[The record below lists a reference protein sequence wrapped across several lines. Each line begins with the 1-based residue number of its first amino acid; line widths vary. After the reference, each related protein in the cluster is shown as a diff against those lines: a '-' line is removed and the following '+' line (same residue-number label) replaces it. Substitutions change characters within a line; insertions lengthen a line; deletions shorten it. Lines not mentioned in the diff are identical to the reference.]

1 MTYTLKRVPL
11 RHRIG
16 LSSTSKAIN
25 RTFMSPRGQIFCSF
39 ITYSYLCK
47 IETNNNDKLQNLQP
61 KDMTNSK
68 FFKITFH
75 HAIKQSSASGLYGQY
90 PHPFLTPSLYSP
102 HPLSKERWGYSKRG
116 VRDRDI
122 FLIGFHRKTS

>member
-1 MTYTLKRVPL
+1 
-11 RHRIG
+11 
-16 LSSTSKAIN
+16 
-25 RTFMSPRGQIFCSF
+25 
-39 ITYSYLCK
+39 
-47 IETNNNDKLQNLQP
+47 
-61 KDMTNSK
+61 MTNSK
-68 FFKITFH
+68 SIKVISL
-75 HAIKQSSASGLYGQY
+75 HASESFSASGLLKQY

>member
-1 MTYTLKRVPL
+1 
-11 RHRIG
+11 
-16 LSSTSKAIN
+16 
-25 RTFMSPRGQIFCSF
+25 
-39 ITYSYLCK
+39 
-47 IETNNNDKLQNLQP
+47 
-61 KDMTNSK
+61 MTNSK
-68 FFKITFH
+68 SNKTKSL
-75 HAIKQSSASGLYGQY
+75 HACESTAAPGFLKQY

>member
-1 MTYTLKRVPL
+1 
-11 RHRIG
+11 
-16 LSSTSKAIN
+16 
-25 RTFMSPRGQIFCSF
+25 
-39 ITYSYLCK
+39 
-47 IETNNNDKLQNLQP
+47 
-61 KDMTNSK
+61 MTNSK
-68 FFKITFH
+68 FIKITFH
-75 HAIKQSSASGLYGQY
+75 HAIDSASASGFLKQY

>member
-1 MTYTLKRVPL
+1 
-11 RHRIG
+11 
-16 LSSTSKAIN
+16 
-25 RTFMSPRGQIFCSF
+25 
-39 ITYSYLCK
+39 
-47 IETNNNDKLQNLQP
+47 
-61 KDMTNSK
+61 MTNSK
-68 FFKITFH
+68 FTKITFH
-75 HAIKQSSASGLYGQY
+75 HAIDSSAESGLQKQY

>member
-1 MTYTLKRVPL
+1 MT
-11 RHRIG
+11 
-16 LSSTSKAIN
+16 
-25 RTFMSPRGQIFCSF
+25 IFNF
-39 ITYSYLCK
+39 IK
-47 IETNNNDKLQNLQP
+47 IA
-61 KDMTNSK
+61 
-68 FFKITFH
+68 FH
-75 HAIKQSSASGLYGQY
+75 HANESCSASGLQKQY

>member
-1 MTYTLKRVPL
+1 MTKLNF
-11 RHRIG
+11 I
-16 LSSTSKAIN
+16 KAIN
-25 RTFMSPRGQIFCSF
+25 LYDIEL
-39 ITYSYLCK
+39 YSV
-47 IETNNNDKLQNLQP
+47 
-61 KDMTNSK
+61 
-68 FFKITFH
+68 
-75 HAIKQSSASGLYGQY
+75 AGLYEQY